1 MKTAKYLGLALLA
14 LLAAPA
20 SAQAS
25 ATAGDTSEL
34 APGTTKT
41 NVVYGM
47 YSGLA
52 LLLDVKRPVN
62 PNGIAVIYIPGSGF
76 QAPLVW
82 DATAL
87 KDGPGAHVVEQALL
101 AEGFTVV
108 TVNHRAAPR
117 FRYPAAVEDVQRAT
131 RFVRANAGKWGVS
144 ADKLAIF
151 GGSSGGHLA
160 AMLGTIGEAS
170 DSGPMIA
177 PDARR
182 PDCVVAAMAPFELSS
197 LATNGDGVGYA
208 VSFMGHPPYYEGDG
222 EAERRS
228 FEADYR
234 EASPITH
241 LSSRT
246 ARMMLV
252 HGDRDTLVP
261 ISQSEAFLAASLK
274 TGAQVE
280 LTRMPGVGH
289 RLGPKYAVIA
299 AQWLTRCM
307 AKPR

>member
-1 MKTAKYLGLALLA
+1 MKRAKRVGMALLA
-14 LLAAPA
+14 LLAT
-20 SAQAS
+20 SAA
-25 ATAGDTSEL
+25 ADDTDIL
-34 APGTTKT
+34 APGATRT
-41 NVVYGM
+41 NLVYGM

-52 LLLDVKRPVN
+52 LLLDVRRPVH
-62 PNGIAVIYIPGSGF
+62 PNGMAVIYIAGSGF

-87 KDGPGAHVVEQALL
+87 KDGPGRRIVEEPLL
-101 AEGFTVV
+101 AAGFTVV

-117 FRYPAAVEDVQRAT
+117 FRYPAAVEDVQRAA
-131 RFVRANAGKWGVS
+131 RFVRANAAAWGVS
-144 ADKLAIF
+144 ADRLAVV
-151 GGSSGGHLA
+151 GASSGGYLA
-160 AMLGTIGEAS
+160 AMLATIGEGS

-182 PDCVVAAMAPFELSS
+182 PDCVVAAMAPLELAS
-197 LATNGDGVGYA
+197 LGTDGDGVGYA

-228 FEADYR
+228 FAADYR

-241 LSSRT
+241 VSPRAAS
-246 ARMMLV
+246 MLLI

-261 ISQSEAFLAASLK
+261 IGQSEAFLAASRK
-274 TGAQVE
+274 AGGRIE
-280 LTRMPGVGH
+280 LTRMTGVGH
-289 RLGPKYAVIA
+289 SFGPRYALVA

-307 AKPR
+307 ARPG

>member
-1 MKTAKYLGLALLA
+1 MKIGNHLGLALLS
-14 LLAAPA
+14 LLAA
-20 SAQAS
+20 SAA
-25 ATAGDTSEL
+25 AGDTSKL

-41 NVVYGM
+41 NVVYGI

-52 LLLDVKRPVN
+52 LLLDVKRPAN
-62 PNGIAVIYIPGSGF
+62 PNGMAVIYIPGSGF

-82 DATAL
+82 DAIAL
-87 KDGPGAHVVEQALL
+87 KDGPGVRIVEKALL

-117 FRYPAAVEDVQRAT
+117 FRYPAAVEDVQRAA
-131 RFVRANAGKWGVS
+131 RFVRTNASEWGVS
-144 ADKLAIF
+144 SDNIAIF
-151 GGSSGGHLA
+151 GASSGGHLA
-160 AMLGTIGEAS
+160 AMLATIGEGS

-177 PDARR
+177 PEARR

-197 LATNGDGVGYA
+197 LATNGDGVGYT

-222 EAERRS
+222 DAERRS
-228 FEADYR
+228 FAADYR

-274 TGAQVE
+274 AGAQVE
-280 LTRMPGVGH
+280 LARMPGAGH
-289 RLGPKYAVIA
+289 SLGPKYALIA

-307 AKPR
+307 VKPR